1 MPSAFESE
9 RLKKTSKPFLGIS
22 QKLERVVPGLE
33 WDLERA
39 NILIEPLSYISIAVY
54 MAISVA
60 LATFAGIML
69 PAYMVN
75 KLDIGTPMAIGASI
89 GLAVFMLFYMLILPK
104 VKIKK
109 RGALIEKNLGYALK
123 DLEIQTGA
131 GIPIFDA
138 IVHVANG
145 GYGECSREFTQVI
158 QKVESGQSVIRA
170 LDDVGMHTA
179 SPFLRRIIWQ
189 IVNSMY
195 AGSDVSLALKAI
207 SNDLTKDKETRIKAY
222 GQEMNLWS
230 LMYMLM
236 VIVLPSQGITLLII
250 LSTLIDIFG
259 TIDKNLIFGGIIVFM
274 FMFQFMLIGIIKNK
288 RPVV

>member
-9 RLKKTSKPFLGIS
+9 RLQNTSKPFLGIA
-22 QKLERVVPGLE
+22 QKLERITPNLE

-39 NILIEPLSYISIAVY
+39 GIHVDPLGYISIVVY
-54 MAISVA
+54 MAFSVG
-60 LATFAGIML
+60 FASFIGIFL
-69 PAYMVN
+69 PAYFAG
-75 KLDIGTPMAIGASI
+75 KIDIGLPLAIGAAVGLSI
-89 GLAVFMLFYMLILPK
+89 FMVFYMLVMPK

-109 RGALIEKNLGYALK
+109 RSALIERNLGYSLK

-145 GYGECSREFTQVI
+145 GYGECSEEFRQVI
-158 QKVESGQSVIRA
+158 KKVESGQSVIRS
-170 LDDVGMHTA
+170 LDEVGMHTA

-195 AGSDVSLALKAI
+195 AGSDVSISLAAI
-207 SNDLTKDKETRIKAY
+207 SNDLTRDKETRIKAY
-222 GQEMNLWS
+222 GQEMNMWS

-259 TIDKNLIFGGIIVFM
+259 SIDKNIIFGGIVVFLI
-274 FMFQFMLIGIIKNK
+274 FFQFMLVGIIKNK

>member
-9 RLKKTSKPFLGIS
+9 RLESTSKPFVGIA
-22 QKLERVVPGLE
+22 QKLERITPNLE
-33 WDLERA
+33 WNLERA
-39 NILIEPLSYISIAVY
+39 GIHVEPLTYISITVY
-54 MAISVA
+54 MAFSVGF
-60 LATFAGIML
+60 ATFIGILL
-69 PAYMVN
+69 PAYLVD
-75 KLDIGTPMAIGASI
+75 KLDIGLPMALGASI
-89 GLAVFMLFYMLILPK
+89 GLSIFMLFYMLAMPH

-109 RGALIEKNLGYALK
+109 RGALIERNLPYALK

-131 GIPIFDA
+131 GIPVFDA

-145 GYGECSREFTQVI
+145 GYGECSDEFRQVI
-158 QKVESGQSVIRA
+158 RKVESGTSVVRS
-170 LDDVGMHTA
+170 LDEVGMHTS

-195 AGSDVSLALKAI
+195 AGSDISVALKSI
-207 SNDLTKDKETRIKAY
+207 
-222 GQEMNLWS
+222 GLWS

-250 LSTLIDIFG
+250 LSTLVDIFSS
-259 TIDKNLIFGGIIVFM
+259 IDKNLVFGGIICFM

-288 RPVV
+288 RPIV

>member
-39 NILIEPLSYISIAVY
+39 NIRIEPLSYISIAVY

>member
-9 RLKKTSKPFLGIS
+9 RLESTSKPFVGIA
-22 QKLERVVPGLE
+22 QKLERVTPNLE
-33 WDLERA
+33 WNLERA
-39 NILIEPLSYISIAVY
+39 GIHVEPLTYISITVY
-54 MAISVA
+54 MAFSVGF
-60 LATFAGIML
+60 ATFIGILL
-69 PAYMVN
+69 PAYLVD
-75 KLDIGTPMAIGASI
+75 KLDIGLPMALGASI
-89 GLAVFMLFYMLILPK
+89 GLSIFMLFYMLAMPH

-109 RGALIEKNLGYALK
+109 RGALIERNLPYALK

-131 GIPIFDA
+131 GIPVFDA

-145 GYGECSREFTQVI
+145 GYGECSDEFRQVI
-158 QKVESGQSVIRA
+158 RKVESGTSVVRS
-170 LDDVGMHTA
+170 LDEVGMHTS

-195 AGSDVSLALKAI
+195 AGSDISVALKSI
-207 SNDLTKDKETRIKAY
+207 GNDLTREKETKIKAY

-250 LSTLIDIFG
+250 LSTLVDIFG
-259 TIDKNLIFGGIIVFM
+259 SIDKNLVFGGIICFM

-288 RPVV
+288 RPIV

>member
-1 MPSAFESE
+1 MPSAFES
-9 RLKKTSKPFLGIS
+9 KKLQNTSKPFIGLA
-22 QKLERVVPGLE
+22 QKLERVVPSLE

-39 NILIEPLSYISIAVY
+39 GIHVDPLVYISITIY
-54 MAISVA
+54 MAFSVGIA
-60 LATFAGIML
+60 SFAGIAL
-69 PAYMVN
+69 PAYLVD
-75 KLDIGTPMAIGASI
+75 KFDVGLSMAIIAGAGLSI
-89 GLAVFMLFYMLILPK
+89 FMFIYMLAMP
-104 VKIKK
+104 KIKIRK
-109 RGALIEKNLGYALK
+109 RGAMIEKNLSYALK

-145 GYGECSREFTQVI
+145 GYGECSDEFRQVI
-158 QKVESGQSVIRA
+158 RKVESGDSVIKS
-170 LDDVGMHTA
+170 LDEVGMHTA

-195 AGSDVSLALKAI
+195 AGSDVSIALKAI
-207 SNDLTKDKETRIKAY
+207 SEDLTREKETRIKAY
-222 GQEMNLWS
+222 GQEMNMWS

-236 VIVLPSQGITLLII
+236 VIVLPAQGITLLII

-259 TIDKNLIFGGIIVFM
+259 KIDKNLVFGAIIVFM
-274 FMFQFMLIGIIKNK
+274 VLFQFMLVGIIKNK

>member
-1 MPSAFESE
+1 MPSAFESD
-9 RLKKTSKPFLGIS
+9 RLKNTSKPFVGLA
-22 QKLERVVPGLE
+22 QKIEHIVPNLQ

-39 NILIEPLSYISIAVY
+39 GIFTEPLTYISIAVY
-54 MAISVA
+54 MAFSVA
-60 LATFAGIML
+60 LATFIGILL
-69 PAYMVN
+69 PAYLVG
-75 KLDIGTPMAIGASI
+75 KLDIGLPLAIGASV
-89 GLAVFMLFYMLILPK
+89 GLSVFMVFYMLIMPK

-109 RGALIEKNLGYALK
+109 RSALIERNLGYALK

-145 GYGECSREFTQVI
+145 GYGECSEEFKQVI
-158 QKVESGQSVIRA
+158 RKVESGKSVIKS
-170 LDDVGMHTA
+170 LDEVGMHTS

-195 AGSDVSLALKAI
+195 AGSDVSIALKSI
-207 SNDLTKDKETRIKAY
+207 SNDLTKEKETRIKAY

-250 LSTLIDIFG
+250 LSTLVDIFG
-259 TIDKNLIFGGIIVFM
+259 SMDKNLIFGGIVVFM
-274 FMFQFMLIGIIKNK
+274 FFFQFMLVGMIKNK

>member
-9 RLKKTSKPFLGIS
+9 RLQNTSKPFLGIA
-22 QKLERVVPGLE
+22 QKFEKITPNLE

-39 NILIEPLSYISIAVY
+39 GIHVEPLAYISIVVY
-54 MAISVA
+54 MAFSVGI
-60 LATFAGIML
+60 ATFAGILL
-69 PAYMVN
+69 PAYLMGKV
-75 KLDIGTPMAIGASI
+75 DIGLPMAIAASI
-89 GLAVFMLFYMLILPK
+89 GLSIFMTFYMLIMPK
-104 VKIKK
+104 VKIRK
-109 RGALIEKNLGYALK
+109 RGALIERNLGYALK

-145 GYGECSREFTQVI
+145 GYGECSNEFQQVI
-158 QKVESGQSVIRA
+158 RKVESGQSIIRS
-170 LDDVGMHTA
+170 LDEVGMHTA

-195 AGSDVSLALKAI
+195 AGSDVSIALAAI
-207 SNDLTKDKETRIKAY
+207 SNDLTRDKETRIKAY

-250 LSTLIDIFG
+250 LSTLVDIFG
-259 TIDKNLIFGGIIVFM
+259 SIDKNLVFGGIILFM
-274 FMFQFMLIGIIKNK
+274 FFFQFMLIGFIKNK
-288 RPVV
+288 RPIV

>member
-9 RLKKTSKPFLGIS
+9 RLINTSKPFVGLA
-22 QKLERVVPGLE
+22 QKLERVTPGLE
-33 WDLERA
+33 WNLERA
-39 NILIEPLSYISIAVY
+39 GIHVTPLTYISIVIY
-54 MAISVA
+54 MALSVG
-60 LATFAGIML
+60 LASFVGIAL
-69 PAYMVN
+69 PAYLMD
-75 KLDIGTPMAIGASI
+75 KLDIGLPMAIGAALGLSI
-89 GLAVFMLFYMLILPK
+89 FMLFYMLVMPK

-109 RGALIEKNLGYALK
+109 RSAMIERNLSYALK

-131 GIPIFDA
+131 GIPVFDA
-138 IVHVANG
+138 LVHVANG
-145 GYGECSREFTQVI
+145 GYGECSEEFSEVI
-158 QKVESGQSVIRA
+158 KKVESGESVIRA
-170 LDDVGMHTA
+170 LDEVGMHTS

-195 AGSDVSLALKAI
+195 TGSDVSIALKAI
-207 SNDLTKDKETRIKAY
+207 SNDLTRDKETKIKAY

-259 TIDKNLIFGGIIVFM
+259 SIDKNLVFGGIVVFM
-274 FMFQFMLIGIIKNK
+274 FFFQFMLVGIIKNK

>member
-9 RLKKTSKPFLGIS
+9 RLESTSKPFVGIA
-22 QKLERVVPGLE
+22 QKLERVTPNLE
-33 WDLERA
+33 WNLERA
-39 NILIEPLSYISIAVY
+39 GIHVEPLTYISITVY
-54 MAISVA
+54 MAFSVGF
-60 LATFAGIML
+60 ATFIGILL
-69 PAYMVN
+69 PAYLVD
-75 KLDIGTPMAIGASI
+75 KLDIGLPMALGASI
-89 GLAVFMLFYMLILPK
+89 GLSIFMLFYMLAMPH

-109 RGALIEKNLGYALK
+109 RGALIERNLPYALK

-131 GIPIFDA
+131 GIPVFDA

-145 GYGECSREFTQVI
+145 GYGECSDEFRQVI
-158 QKVESGQSVIRA
+158 RKVESGTSVVRS
-170 LDDVGMHTA
+170 LDEVGMHTS

-195 AGSDVSLALKAI
+195 AGSDISVALKSI
-207 SNDLTKDKETRIKAY
+207 GNDLTREKE
-222 GQEMNLWS
+222 LWS

-250 LSTLIDIFG
+250 LSTLVDIFG
-259 TIDKNLIFGGIIVFM
+259 SIDKNLVFGGIICFM

-288 RPVV
+288 RPIV

>member
-22 QKLERVVPGLE
+22 QKIERVIPGLE

-39 NILIEPLSYISIAVY
+39 NIHIEPLSYVSIAVY

-69 PAYMVN
+69 PAYMFN
-75 KLDIGTPMAIGASI
+75 KLDIGMPMAIGASA
-89 GLAVFMLFYMLILPK
+89 GLAAFMLFYMLVLPK

-109 RGALIEKNLGYALK
+109 RGAMIEKNLSYALK

-131 GIPIFDA
+131 GIPVFDA

-145 GYGECSREFTQVI
+145 GYGECSQEFIQVI
-158 QKVESGQSVIRA
+158 KKVESGSSVIRA
-170 LDDVGMHTA
+170 LDEVGMHTA

-259 TIDKNLIFGGIIVFM
+259 AIDKNLIFGGIVCFM

-288 RPVV
+288 RPIV